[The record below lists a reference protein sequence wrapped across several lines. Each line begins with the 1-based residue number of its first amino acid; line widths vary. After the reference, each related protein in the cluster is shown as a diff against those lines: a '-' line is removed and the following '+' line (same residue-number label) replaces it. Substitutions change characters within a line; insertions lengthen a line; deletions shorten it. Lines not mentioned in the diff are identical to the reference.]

1 MPSLDKIS
9 QKRRRKKSASL
20 DDQTSCPAK
29 ENECIIATRCS
40 PKSAKKGE
48 ENFTN
53 ASTNDMQSVV
63 PYDTPV
69 ATAYYVKSAKKGE
82 KRRTGKNDKNPH
94 HNISDCQK
102 ISTEDFTAS
111 QCQPVLAS
119 QKGREK
125 YTCLLCDFTS
135 MDKSKYSRHIL
146 TKKHDRLKNAACEDL
161 YYSCQLC
168 NYTTYKKSNYDQH
181 ITSNKHIQMTAPT
194 TMQPM
199 FDSSNN
205 IVIDKN
211 IFYALM
217 KDNSDFKNLL
227 VEQSKE
233 LTNQFITFAKDFA
246 KDQSDKMIEL
256 ASKQNTTN
264 NNTINNKQRYNFNL
278 FLNEK
283 CKDAMDINDFMESL
297 EVGLDQLYYFGE
309 HGYVNGITK
318 ILTDGLNKLDIYKRP
333 MHCTDIRRDIMH
345 VKDNGKW
352 SRDTEHKYIKKLINN
367 VSMRNTRTLSRWQ
380 DNNPECAV
388 SDTAVCRVWFK
399 LTRGTM
405 NNGGAVGERNDM
417 EIIKKISKNVYVE
430 KSQIMSFV

>member
-1 MPSLDKIS
+1 
-9 QKRRRKKSASL
+9 
-20 DDQTSCPAK
+20 
-29 ENECIIATRCS
+29 
-40 PKSAKKGE
+40 
-48 ENFTN
+48 
-53 ASTNDMQSVV
+53 
-63 PYDTPV
+63 
-69 ATAYYVKSAKKGE
+69 
-82 KRRTGKNDKNPH
+82 
-94 HNISDCQK
+94 
-102 ISTEDFTAS
+102 
-111 QCQPVLAS
+111 
-119 QKGREK
+119 
-125 YTCLLCDFTS
+125 
-135 MDKSKYSRHIL
+135 
-146 TKKHDRLKNAACEDL
+146 
-161 YYSCQLC
+161 
-168 NYTTYKKSNYDQH
+168 
-181 ITSNKHIQMTAPT
+181 
-194 TMQPM
+194 M

-233 LTNQFITFAKDFA
+233 LTNQFITFA